1 MPGRNLW
8 NDEPD
13 SFRDQADPELRQRR
27 SEPQADE
34 PGRVQRRHRV
44 PAARQHD
51 ADRQLRAHQP
61 AAHDRGPRRAR
72 RTAPRYT
79 STSTPA
85 KALPSRWTRPGL
97 TPVFNTP
104 KPKRQYDALELSLE
118 KRFSNN
124 WFGSASYVYSRL
136 YGNYAGLA
144 NSDEIST
151 PTTNRTSAT
160 PQQQAGSI
168 ARPGSS
174 ANRAWDLD
182 ELVWDSHGNLDVLGR
197 LATDRPH
204 VVKLYGAYMLPTGTQ
219 LGAFF
224 YGGSGTPISRT
235 VYEHQLHPDLRGRTR
250 QPRPDAD
257 LSQTDLL
264 VSQDIKMGGIQA
276 AAAGGERAEPLQPE
290 DGAAASSTASTV
302 RGGPRRHRSAAPR
315 IWRTGYDYNALL
327 DATPDGANARRSALP
342 DGRPLQSRSP
352 GATQREVHVL
362 TGFGLQA
369 TGSGKSPE
377 SAAIFVARS
386 PESVARL
393 GLASS
398 HQSATPLTISP
409 LPSIHV
415 IESCSS
421 LIPSR

>member
-1 MPGRNLW
+1 MN
-8 NDEPD
+8 
-13 SFRDQADPELRQRR
+13 
-27 SEPQADE
+27 
-34 PGRVQRRHRV
+34 
-44 PAARQHD
+44 
-51 ADRQLRAHQP
+51 
-61 AAHDRGPRRAR
+61 
-72 RTAPRYT
+72 
-79 STSTPA
+79 
-85 KALPSRWTRPGL
+85 PSGL

-104 KPKRQYDALELSLE
+104 KPKRQYDALEVSLE
-118 KRFSNN
+118 KRFSKN

-235 VYEHQLHPDLRGRTR
+235 VTSINFIPIFVDGRGSLGRT
-250 QPRPDAD
+250 PY

-264 VSQDIKMGGIQA
+264 VSQDIRMGGSKKLRLEANVLNVFNQK
-276 AAAGGERAEPLQPE
+276 
-290 DGAAASSTASTV
+290 TARSIFGSV
-302 RGGPRRHRSAAPR
+302 NRPRRTSSSIDLHTTNLAN
-315 IWRTGYDYNALL
+315 GYDYNALL
-327 DATPDGANARRSALP
+327 DATPDGANARDPRHQMEDLFNP
-342 DGRPLQSRSP
+342 
-352 GATQREVHVL
+352 
-362 TGFGLQA
+362 GLQA
-369 TGSGKSPE
+369 
-377 SAAIFVARS
+377 RL
-386 PESVARL
+386 SVRFMF
-393 GLASS
+393 
-398 HQSATPLTISP
+398 
-409 LPSIHV
+409 
-415 IESCSS
+415 
-421 LIPSR
+421 